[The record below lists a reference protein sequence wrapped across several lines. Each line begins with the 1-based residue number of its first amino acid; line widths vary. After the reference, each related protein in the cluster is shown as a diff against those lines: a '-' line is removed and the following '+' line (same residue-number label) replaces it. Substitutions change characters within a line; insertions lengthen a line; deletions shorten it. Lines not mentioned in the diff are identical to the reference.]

1 MDLLGS
7 AGDQQPI
14 DPAELLGSYY
24 RGEGILDADR
34 FGLVLGPGA
43 PDQGAGVGLVGG
55 MAWILVL
62 SHRLPPEEGMP
73 SAFRFIAGW
82 PRSSRSYRTTSRGG
96 SRTTSAIRMAT
107 EE

>member
-14 DPAELLGSYY
+14 DPAELLWSHY

-43 PDQGAGVGLVGG
+43 PDQGAGVGLVGEHG
-55 MAWILVL
+55 VDIGLE
-62 SHRLPPEEGMP
+62 PPLAAGGGD
-73 SAFRFIAGW
+73 AFGIQVIAGW

-96 SRTTSAIRMAT
+96 YRTTSAIRMAT